1 MFKAIGMSLNLEVN
15 EDTLDTTEMETF
27 LHTIGRNWEDVAQ
40 DPENREIH
48 QTCICCCIQLSLEN
62 TKKLKILY

>member
-1 MFKAIGMSLNLEVN
+1 MAGRTINVSIDRRRKVLFSILFKAIGMSLNLEVN

-40 DPENREIH
+40 DPEK
-48 QTCICCCIQLSLEN
+48 S
-62 TKKLKILY
+62 

>member
-1 MFKAIGMSLNLEVN
+1 MSLNLEVN

-40 DPENREIH
+40 DPENREYMKLVFVVVYSFLWKI
-48 QTCICCCIQLSLEN
+48 
-62 TKKLKILY
+62 TKN